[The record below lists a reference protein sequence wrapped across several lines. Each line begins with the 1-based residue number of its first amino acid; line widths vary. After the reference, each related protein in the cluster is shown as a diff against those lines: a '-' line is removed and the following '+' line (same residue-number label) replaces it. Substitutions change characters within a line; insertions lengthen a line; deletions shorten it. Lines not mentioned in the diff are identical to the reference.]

1 MEYDYPENLE
11 QEEALRPNQ
20 SAQLLFVRPHTELE
34 GQMPGLTKKEDSTSG
49 LNDETKD
56 GNFSSAL
63 DD

>member
-1 MEYDYPENLE
+1 MDYDYPENLE
-11 QEEALRPNQ
+11 QEEALRQNQ
-20 SAQLLFVRPHTELE
+20 SAQLLFVRPQTELE
-34 GQMPGLTKKEDSTSG
+34 GKMPGLTKKEDSTSG

>member
-11 QEEALRPNQ
+11 QEEALRQNQ

-56 GNFSSAL
+56 GNLSSAL